1 MPFGGCSPGGAGVAP
16 FGGCS
21 LGGAGAA
28 LLTAHGAVEGGRS
41 GGGAARGGRNGGGIS
56 FGGGV
61 IGLAFMEVALTS
73 FGGVWCDALSTA

>member
-41 GGGAARGGRNGGGIS
+41 GGGGGG
-56 FGGGV
+56 G
-61 IGLAFMEVALTS
+61 IGLAFIGVCGRSGGGTS